1 MDVDPKG
8 QPIYDAL
15 SPRKRAASYALGG
28 TEKTPS
34 SDPASGDSLEVIP
47 TSNYNGHQQLSVF
60 PSDELGAESHP
71 LHIVQLYHTIKG
83 SSNSSL
89 RRPSRVFA
97 RVPAIRPCLA
107 RSLPHLHGHM
117 LTLRLHVPIQ
127 VRCRSRKAL
136 KNGRD
141 RGKTHLG
148 NLVDSTPPAGDLSRS
163 SGGHGHERP
172 ATPGRPT
179 VDPLCI
185 LDPLPAHF

>member
-1 MDVDPKG
+1 MACVCARSSAAALQHDSLIASFSDVKLTALYMYKPLVFTRRRF
-8 QPIYDAL
+8 QPHLVSNVFLLAEPTR
-15 SPRKRAASYALGG
+15 SG
-28 TEKTPS
+28 PS
-34 SDPASGDSLEVIP
+34 KASG
-47 TSNYNGHQQLSVF
+47 F
-60 PSDELGAESHP
+60 CAR
-71 LHIVQLYHTIKG
+71 G

-141 RGKTHLG
+141 RGKTHIAD
-148 NLVDSTPPAGDLSRS
+148 LVDSTPPAGDLSRS